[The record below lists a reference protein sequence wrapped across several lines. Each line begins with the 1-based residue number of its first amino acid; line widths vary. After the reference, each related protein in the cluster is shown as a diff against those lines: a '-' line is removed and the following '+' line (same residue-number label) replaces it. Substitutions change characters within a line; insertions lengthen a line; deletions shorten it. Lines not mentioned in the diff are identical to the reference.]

1 MKPHQECDWPLMSLR
16 HYIANTVAV
25 FALGTFLFFGWAHE
39 SLENV
44 RKQRRLIGEL
54 ERVPCR
60 IKFHED
66 RYVAPVWLQGR
77 YFDEPLR
84 CLQRIEFD
92 FEDHPDVTDSH
103 IRSLACFSQ
112 LEGIHSQV
120 TGLSGEGLAAL
131 RGLRHLKELDV
142 CACPLSPAGF
152 ENISRLQN
160 LTLLNICDTKAT
172 DVEMRLIAT
181 LRKLENLSVSGK
193 ELTDQGVATLSVLGN
208 LRHLSF
214 HWQPITDESLR
225 HIGRLTRLESLDL
238 MKTKIV
244 GSEFHH
250 LSRLRNLKNLR
261 LGGLGASMKHED
273 AEALKKSLG
282 L

>member
-1 MKPHQECDWPLMSLR
+1 MNLR
-16 HYIANTVAV
+16 HYIATTVTVTVLATLV
-25 FALGTFLFFGWAHE
+25 VLAWAHQ

-44 RKQRRLIGEL
+44 RKQRRLIAEL

-66 RYVAPVWLQGR
+66 RYVAPAWLQTR

-84 CLQRIEFD
+84 CLKRIEFD
-92 FEDHPDVTDSH
+92 FEDHPDVADSH

-120 TGLSGEGLAAL
+120 TGLTGEGLAAL

-142 CACPLSPAGF
+142 CCCPLSPAGF
-152 ENISRLQN
+152 QNISRLRH
-160 LTLLNICDTKAT
+160 LTWLNICDTNAT
-172 DVEMRLIAT
+172 DVEMRLVAK
-181 LRKLENLSVSGK
+181 LRKLESLSVSGK

-214 HWQPITDESLR
+214 HQQPITDESLR
-225 HIGRLTRLESLDL
+225 HIGRLHRLESLDL
-238 MKTKIV
+238 MKTKIN
-244 GSEFHH
+244 GSGFQH
-250 LSRLRNLKNLR
+250 LSRLRNLTNLR
-261 LGGLGASMKHED
+261 LGGLGASMKDED
-273 AEALKKSLG
+273 VEALKKSLG

>member
-1 MKPHQECDWPLMSLR
+1 MSLR

-25 FALGTFLFFGWAHE
+25 FALATLVVFGWAHQ

-44 RKQRRLIGEL
+44 RKQRRLIAEF

-60 IKFHED
+60 IKFHDD
-66 RYVAPVWLQGR
+66 RYVAPVWLQTR
-77 YFDEPLR
+77 YFDKPLR

-92 FEDHPDVTDSH
+92 FEDHPDVTELH

-120 TGLSGEGLAAL
+120 TGLTGEGLAAL

-152 ENISRLQN
+152 QNISRLRH
-160 LTLLNICDTKAT
+160 LTWLSICDTKAT
-172 DVEMRLIAT
+172 DVEMSLVAN
-181 LRKLENLSVSGK
+181 LRKLEWLSVSGK

-238 MKTKIV
+238 MKTKIN
-244 GSEFHH
+244 GSGFHH
-250 LSRLRNLKNLR
+250 LSRLRNLTNLR
-261 LGGLGASMKHED
+261 LGGLGASVNDED
-273 AEALKKSLG
+273 VEALNKSLW